1 MSPPSRW
8 LFFPAPVSSGGAK
21 LVITGTAT
29 ADLSARTST
38 GVSSWAKSGD
48 DAADFLEYP
57 HTAVR
62 AGAAYMEILFKVDT
76 GETYSNAGDFE
87 SAVTMVS
94 GTSSFEVGG
103 NTFPHTSVTHTHGS
117 DSGTIIRVRFN
128 AASSAVTTFRNLL
141 AAGDAIEITMNW
153 TT

>member
-1 MSPPSRW
+1 
-8 LFFPAPVSSGGAK
+8 
-21 LVITGTAT
+21 
-29 ADLSARTST
+29 
-38 GVSSWAKSGD
+38 
-48 DAADFLEYP
+48 
-57 HTAVR
+57 
-62 AGAAYMEILFKVDT
+62 MEILFKIDT
-76 GETYSNAGDFE
+76 GETYSNVGDFE

-94 GTSSFEVGG
+94 ETSSFKIGG

-117 DSGTIIRVRFN
+117 NSGAVIRMRFN

>member
-1 MSPPSRW
+1 MTPPRW
-8 LFFPAPVSSGGAK
+8 QFFPAPVSSGGAK
-21 LVITGTAT
+21 LVFTGTAVR
-29 ADLSARTST
+29 DLSSSGST
-38 GVSSWAKSGD
+38 TFNSFAKSGS
-48 DAADFLEYP
+48 DADDFLEYP
-57 HTAVR
+57 FNPIRRST
-62 AGAAYMEILFKVDT
+62 AYMEILFKIDT
-76 GETYSNAGDFE
+76 GETYSNVGDFE

-94 GTSSFEVGG
+94 ETSSFKIGG

-117 DSGTIIRVRFN
+117 NSGAVIRMRFN